1 MVTSKKGKKAK
12 KEKPIEQEETR
23 DSVLEKSVSQT
34 GLSRASRATYV
45 EQLQTSL
52 EDEKQARLALEAE
65 IEELK
70 L

>member
-1 MVTSKKGKKAK
+1 MVTSKKGKKIK

-45 EQLQTSL
+45 EHLQTSL
-52 EDEKQARLALEAE
+52 EDEK
-65 IEELK
+65 
-70 L
+70 